1 MGPVPVGAP
10 FLQPKTRRKIICS
23 AEKPAERPFALR
35 FTTPAAPPLRPLP
48 PSAEFPLP
56 EEIVLMLSVRYFN
69 DPEPCEIHR
78 AAVQKRAMLEL
89 TEVCGTSGP
98 VALEALPAEMR
109 AYFPEGTAFVRILE
123 DCP

>member
-1 MGPVPVGAP
+1 MFGR
-10 FLQPKTRRKIICS
+10 KTRRKAVCIELYDVHS
-23 AEKPAERPFALR
+23 A
-35 FTTPAAPPLRPLP
+35 PLRRCPI
-48 PSAEFPLP
+48 AEFPLP